1 MQYRYFKYLDL
12 DWQTSSKKLAK
23 MSEELSK
30 KSFSIRSNWLD
41 VDTKTILQ
49 QTPELVEMVKP
60 LNATIRW
67 VAFFVSQGNPG
78 IVHIDG
84 DSYSKCRI
92 NIPVLNCDDTETQ
105 FFKTSSKFTRI
116 TLPNNAVY
124 YRIDR
129 EMCKYVEHFKLTQ
142 PVLFRNTEPHM
153 VVCNHD
159 KIRISCTI
167 SLNEDLE
174 YLLQ

>member
-1 MQYRYFKYLDL
+1 MQYRYFKYLNL
-12 DWQTSSKKLAK
+12 DWQTASKKLAK
-23 MSEELSK
+23 MSNELSEK
-30 KSFSIRSNWLD
+30 AVSIRSNWLD
-41 VDTKTILQ
+41 ANTKTILEQ
-49 QTPELVEMVKP
+49 APELIEMVKP

-78 IVHIDG
+78 VVHIDS
-84 DSYSKCRI
+84 DTFSKCRI
-92 NIPVLNCDDTETQ
+92 NIPIQNCDDTETQ
-105 FFKTSSKFTRI
+105 FFTCSSKPIRI
-116 TLPNNAVY
+116 TLPNNVVY
-124 YRIDR
+124 HRIDR
-129 EMCKYVEHFKLTQ
+129 EKCTYVDHFKLTQ

-159 KIRISCTI
+159 RVRISCTI